1 MSLAARSQDFGT
13 KYYSKDFVETTTVT
27 FKSGS
32 IRKSQTGFTARD
44 HSCDRYNKTKN
55 VPSLIAGTSSTF
67 RSPSTYS
74 RQVFNATYYSG
85 AWKTTTH
92 WNTSIASVLIEG
104 EPDPLAAN
112 TQWKVLPIWG
122 GGHQVSVDV
131 SLRNEANVK
140 ALRKLASG
148 KMELGASLGESKTT
162 LNMLATSATTLL
174 ESYRALKRRDLRA
187 VAQLLGRPRDGFN
200 TKDAANWYLAYKY
213 GWSPLMN
220 DLYTGYNL
228 LREGLESAQLV
239 MGSAAIPDN
248 ATVEGGHNSAW
259 FTTGSAQRVHR
270 CRLWAQVDVAEL
282 RQANQLGLVNPM
294 AITWEL
300 LPLSFVLDWALPIGN
315 VLEAATAPMGLSFVG
330 GYTSV
335 YGEGSC
341 TARLKPYNG
350 YDEITPRQTEASF
363 FSLQRKKLSN
373 WPQVGFYAKADPL
386 NTNNVA
392 SAAALFRQILMT
404 R

>member
-13 KYYSKDFVETTTVT
+13 KNYSQGFVVTTTTT
-27 FKSGS
+27 FKNGS
-32 IRKSQTGFTARD
+32 VSKSQTGFTARE
-44 HSCDRYNKTKN
+44 HTCDRYNKTKN
-55 VPSLIAGTSSTF
+55 APTLIAGTSSAF

-74 RQVFNATYYSG
+74 RQVFDVKYYSG
-85 AWKTTTH
+85 VWFTTKH
-92 WNTSIASVLIEG
+92 FNTSVASVTVEG
-104 EPDPLAAN
+104 EPNPLAAN
-112 TQWKVLPIWG
+112 TQWQVPPIWG

-140 ALRKLASG
+140 ALSKLASG
-148 KMELGASLGESKTT
+148 KMELGATLGESKTT
-162 LNMLATSATTLL
+162 LNMLADSTRTLL
-174 ESYRALKRRDLRA
+174 ESYRAIKRRDFRA
-187 VAQLLGRPRDGFN
+187 VAKLLGRPRDGFN
-200 TKDAANWYLAYKY
+200 TKNAANWYLAYKY
-213 GWSPLMN
+213 GWKPLMN

-239 MGSAAIPDN
+239 MGSAAIPDDASIN
-248 ATVEGGHNSAW
+248 GGRNSAW
-259 FTTGSAQRVHR
+259 HTTGNARREHR

-282 RQANQLGLVNPM
+282 RQANQLGLVNPL

-335 YGEGSC
+335 YGEGTC
-341 TARLKPYNG
+341 TARLKPTGN
-350 YDEITPRQTEASF
+350 YDEVTPRETEASF
-363 FSLQRKKLSN
+363 ISLQRLKLSN

-386 NTNNVA
+386 NTHNVA